1 MSKRI
6 IGISTIGYNIDGN
19 RTFYLAANTEESM
32 NAGSRRVTRTK
43 TLDGSAVAY
52 DAGYSVADITW
63 MISVEARSALVG
75 NWIAW
80 MVKTYNLIKITTK
93 DGVFKC
99 VPSRWTSENG
109 KVVLEAWVME
119 KLA

>member
-1 MSKRI
+1 MKRV
-6 IGISTIGYNIDGN
+6 IGISTFGYDIAGN
-19 RTFYLAANTEESM
+19 HTFYLAANTEEAM

-63 MISVEARSALVG
+63 SISVEARNVLVG

-80 MVKTYNLIKITTK
+80 IVRLII
-93 DGVFKC
+93 
-99 VPSRWTSENG
+99 
-109 KVVLEAWVME
+109 
-119 KLA
+119 